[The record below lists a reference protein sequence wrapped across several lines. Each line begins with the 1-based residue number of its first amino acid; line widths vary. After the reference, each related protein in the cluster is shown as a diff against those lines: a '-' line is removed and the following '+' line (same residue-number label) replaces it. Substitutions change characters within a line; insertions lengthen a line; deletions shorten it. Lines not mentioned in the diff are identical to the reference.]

1 MSNLDKFIE
10 QRIAEL
16 NAADVEFCK
25 DRWDRPELH
34 PLQKQM
40 AREES
45 NKVTFARQEL
55 EAILLKS
62 KQLQKEEPKTYTPLE
77 AANEYHKEK
86 GVLPPNDEHSWYVIA
101 VNDYLKRTKTYTQEQ
116 YDAEYWRGWHDYGES
131 L

>member
-62 KQLQKEEPKTYTPLE
+62 KQLQKEEPKTYTKRELDE
-77 AANEYHKEK
+77 AKKE
-86 GVLPPNDEHSWYVIA
+86 
-101 VNDYLKRTKTYTQEQ
+101 
-116 YDAEYWRGWHDYGES
+116 EYWRGWNDYGDS